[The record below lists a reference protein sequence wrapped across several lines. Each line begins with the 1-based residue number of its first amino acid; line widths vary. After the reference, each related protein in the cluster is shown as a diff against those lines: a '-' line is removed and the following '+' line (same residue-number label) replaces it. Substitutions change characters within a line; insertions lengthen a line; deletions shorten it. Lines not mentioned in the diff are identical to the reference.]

1 MENNTKSLAMNTNPK
16 PEEKV
21 TVDLDYYLKLKESHK
36 QFGHLEEYMEF
47 ILVTLLLKHPP
58 VAALLFE
65 EGINVSLAK
74 REGSNLS
81 VNIDVSR
88 FQSVQASKK
97 GQSSSSETGG
107 DTKESGLG
115 ETSKLD

>member
-1 MENNTKSLAMNTNPK
+1 MMMNQK

-21 TVDLDYYLKLKESHK
+21 TVDLDYYLKLKESYK
-36 QFGHLEEYMEF
+36 QFGHVEEYMEF

-74 REGSNLS
+74 KEGGNLS

-97 GQSSSSETGG
+97 DQSSSSETGG
-107 DTKESGLG
+107 KDWDPEYG